1 MPRDLQVVASPKGLS
16 SSLQIA
22 GTIIKGMVPQLPEK
36 MHVTEHTVENLPEK
50 KKKTTLHVTD
60 DLPAELQAMTSP

>member
-36 MHVTEHTVENLPEK
+36 MHVTEHTVENLP
-50 KKKTTLHVTD
+50 
-60 DLPAELQAMTSP
+60 